1 MARREITQFIDDID
15 NTPLSESEV
24 NSIRFS
30 IDGSSYVLDLS
41 EKNAAEFRELLAPYV
56 KVASPAP
63 SSRRSGSRRS
73 GSRSS
78 GGAKRSNSR
87 AIREWAQAQ
96 GLKVA
101 DRGTIP
107 SHIVDAYNEAHQK

>member
-30 IDGSSYVLDLS
+30 IDGSNYVLDLS

-63 SSRRSGSRRS
+63 SSRRS